1 MKQFSI
7 AADDLLQHLK
17 RSQKLREVI
26 ESFVTLQLITQTT
39 SELGITAQVDE
50 LQQAADIFRQQNN
63 LLTTQKTWA
72 WLQAQVMTLDD
83 LEALAEQAVLSEK
96 LANYLFDN
104 PATERHFFENR
115 VHYATAV
122 IYSVIF
128 TDVDL
133 AIELFYAVQEGETT
147 FPAIAHQYITD
158 PELRRRGGYRG
169 ILRRKELQPE
179 VSAAVFAA
187 TPPQILYPVIVQNQA
202 HLIFVEEV
210 IQPEL
215 DQVLKSSIR
224 AELFNKWINR
234 QLKSVDIPAIMN
246 QLLASTS

>member
-17 RSQKLREVI
+17 RSRKLREVI
-26 ESFVTLQLITQTT
+26 ESFITLQLITQTT

-50 LQQAADIFRQQNN
+50 LQQAADAFRQQNN

-72 WLQAQVMTLDD
+72 WLQAQAMTLDD
-83 LEALAEQAVLSEK
+83 LEALADQAVLSEK
-96 LANYLFDN
+96 LAAYLFDDQ
-104 PATERHFFENR
+104 ATEQHFFEHR
-115 VHYATAV
+115 IHYATAV

-128 TDVDL
+128 ADVDL
-133 AIELFYAVQEGETT
+133 AFELFYAIQEGETT

-158 PELRRRGGYRG
+158 PELRRRGGYQG
-169 ILRRKELQPE
+169 MVGRKDLPPE

-187 TPPQILYPVIVQNQA
+187 TAPQILYPIVVQNRA
-202 HLIFVEEV
+202 YLIFVEEV

-215 DQVLKSSIR
+215 DQTLKLSIR
-224 AELFNKWINR
+224 AELFGKWISR
-234 QLKSVDIPAIMN
+234 QLKSIDIPAIMN
-246 QLLASTS
+246 QLLAGSN